1 MPTWKRMLL
10 KAGGFGAGT
19 VFALTIVTALF
30 FWYTSRPPKRR
41 PWNRGAITAEFYR
54 LSTVGEGDP
63 TLEFEYVL
71 DNNTEQDY
79 ELATHSAPKIA
90 AKLEDSNSLTGFA
103 DENALV
109 LKLPIFVPAHQ
120 KTRISVTMPGYS
132 FPTVT
137 RPTASSTSDEWHKY
151 HAEVAA
157 HVTTKMSN
165 LSGFVL
171 FDENSRYQVELPN
184 GWKKQTEE
192 NDRKI
197 ADKETIPQKQ

>member
-1 MPTWKRMLL
+1 MPTWTRILL
-10 KAGGFGAGT
+10 KAGGFGAGII
-19 VFALTIVTALF
+19 VALTIIIAFF
-30 FWYTSRPPKRR
+30 FWYTSRPPKSR

-54 LSTVGEGDP
+54 LSTVGEGDA

-71 DNNTEQDY
+71 NNNTEKDY

-90 AKLEDSNSLTGFA
+90 AKLEDTNSLTGFA
-103 DENALV
+103 DENALA

-132 FPTVT
+132 FPTVA
-137 RPTASSTSDEWHKY
+137 RPTIASTSEEWHKY
-151 HAEVAA
+151 HAGVAA
-157 HVTTKMSN
+157 HVTKKMSN
-165 LSGFVL
+165 LNGFVL
-171 FDENSRYQVELPN
+171 FDEESRYQVELPN

-192 NDRKI
+192 NNGKI

>member
-1 MPTWKRMLL
+1 
-10 KAGGFGAGT
+10 
-19 VFALTIVTALF
+19 
-30 FWYTSRPPKRR
+30 
-41 PWNRGAITAEFYR
+41 
-54 LSTVGEGDP
+54 
-63 TLEFEYVL
+63 
-71 DNNTEQDY
+71 DY

-157 HVTTKMSN
+157 HVTKKMSN

-192 NDRKI
+192 NDRK
-197 ADKETIPQKQ
+197 